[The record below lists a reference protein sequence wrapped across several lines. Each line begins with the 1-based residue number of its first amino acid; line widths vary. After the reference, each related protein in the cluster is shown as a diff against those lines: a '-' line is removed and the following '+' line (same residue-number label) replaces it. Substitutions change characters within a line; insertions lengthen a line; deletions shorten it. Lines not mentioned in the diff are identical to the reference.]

1 MISHDICN
9 VVCKQVFDGIVAY
22 DRGLHEVVDAVHSS
36 PRLSSYL
43 IVLGISD
50 YIDGCKGRS
59 WQPYAGLA
67 AAAFT
72 NSIVN
77 MMSSMSRRSSYYH

>member
-1 MISHDICN
+1 MA
-9 VVCKQVFDGIVAY
+9 F
-22 DRGLHEVVDAVHSS
+22 DRGMHDVIDVVHSS

-50 YIDGCKGRS
+50 YVDGSKGRS
-59 WQPYAGLA
+59 WQPHASLA

-72 NSIVN
+72 KGVVD
-77 MMSSMSRRSSYYH
+77 MLSSLPKRSSYYR